1 MSAYEKAAY
10 NEMIVEIYQDFTGK
24 VADGRGMSM
33 DAVEEVARGR
43 VWTGDDALENGL
55 VDEIGSLEDAVAYA
69 EELIGNEDAIKI
81 YLPEM
86 KDPIEQIIE
95 DMMGVHIGLEAMN
108 LLGADP
114 AILKEVLG
122 MKRMIES
129 GDIYQTRLPFTL
141 HID

>member
-1 MSAYEKAAY
+1 
-10 NEMIVEIYQDFTGK
+10 
-24 VADGRGMSM
+24 M

-69 EELIGNEDAIKI
+69 EGLIGNDEAVKV

-95 DMMGVHIGLEAMN
+95 DMMGVHSGLEAMN